1 MIEDDVPTQ
10 SDSTE
15 TKPEVE
21 KTTVT
26 ARGKRSSPKKA
37 ASGKVA
43 GKVQESD
50 KPRLRRL
57 SDAEKLEKIRLV
69 EAAVAGGATLKD
81 AVGAVSISDQTY
93 YTWKKAVALP
103 ASGTSSSPVA
113 VDDEFAEFI
122 QLEEENRRLRRL
134 LGEKLRTEN
143 AELRKRL
150 GIT

>member
-10 SDSTE
+10 SDSPE

-21 KTTVT
+21 KTTVS
-26 ARGKRSSPKKA
+26 ARGKRSSPNKSA
-37 ASGKVA
+37 TGR
-43 GKVQESD
+43 VQESD

-57 SDAEKLEKIRLV
+57 SDADKLEKIRQI

-81 AVGAVSISDQTY
+81 AVGTVSISDQTY
-93 YTWKKAVALP
+93 YTWKKAVAALT
-103 ASGTSSSPVA
+103 SGTSSSPVA

-122 QLEEENRRLRRL
+122 QLEEENRRLRKL

>member
-37 ASGKVA
+37 AT

-81 AVGAVSISDQTY
+81 AVGTASISDQTY
-93 YTWKKAVALP
+93 YTWKKAVAAP
-103 ASGTSSSPVA
+103 TSGTSSTPVA

-122 QLEEENRRLRRL
+122 QLEEENRRLRKL

>member
-10 SDSTE
+10 SDSPE

-21 KTTVT
+21 KTTVST
-26 ARGKRSSPKKA
+26 RGKRSSPNKSA
-37 ASGKVA
+37 TGR
-43 GKVQESD
+43 VQESD

-57 SDAEKLEKIRLV
+57 SDADKLEKIRQI

-81 AVGAVSISDQTY
+81 AVGTVSISDQTY
-93 YTWKKAVALP
+93 YTWKKAVAALT
-103 ASGTSSSPVA
+103 SGTSSSPVA

-122 QLEEENRRLRRL
+122 QLEEENRRLRKL

>member
-15 TKPEVE
+15 TKADAE

-37 ASGKVA
+37 AAGKVA
-43 GKVQESD
+43 NSVQKSD
-50 KPRLRRL
+50 KPKARGL
-57 SDAEKLEKIRLV
+57 SDADKLEKIRQI

-81 AVGAVSISDQTY
+81 AVGAASISDQTY
-93 YTWKKAVALP
+93 YTWKKAVAAP
-103 ASGTSSSPVA
+103 TSGTSSRPVA
-113 VDDEFAEFI
+113 VDDEFAEFV
-122 QLEEENRRLRRL
+122 QLEEENRRLRKL

>member
-1 MIEDDVPTQ
+1 MIEDDLPTR

-15 TKPEVE
+15 TKPEIE
-21 KTTVT
+21 KMTVA

-37 ASGKVA
+37 AAGKVA
-43 GKVQESD
+43 SMVQESD

-57 SDAEKLEKIRLV
+57 SDAEKLEKIRQV

-81 AVGAVSISDQTY
+81 AVGAASVSDQTY
-93 YTWKKAVALP
+93 YTWKKAVAAP
-103 ASGTSSSPVA
+103 TSGTSSSPVA

-122 QLEEENRRLRRL
+122 QLEEENRRLRKL
-134 LGEKLRTEN
+134 LGEKLRAEN

>member
-10 SDSTE
+10 SDSPE
-15 TKPEVE
+15 TKAEVA
-21 KTTVT
+21 KTKVT
-26 ARGKRSSPKKA
+26 ARGKRSGPKNA
-37 ASGKVA
+37 ATGKVA
-43 GKVQESD
+43 SRVQESD

-57 SDAEKLEKIRLV
+57 SDADKLQKIRQI

-81 AVGAVSISDQTY
+81 AVGTVAISDQTY
-93 YTWKKAVALP
+93 YTWKKAAAAP
-103 ASGTSSSPVA
+103 TSGTSSSPVA

-122 QLEEENRRLRRL
+122 QLEEENRRLRKL

>member
-1 MIEDDVPTQ
+1 MIEDDAPTQ

-15 TKPEVE
+15 TKGEVE

-26 ARGKRSSPKKA
+26 ARGKRSSSKKA
-37 ASGKVA
+37 ATGKVVS
-43 GKVQESD
+43 KVQESD

-57 SDAEKLEKIRLV
+57 SDADKLEKIRQV

-81 AVGAVSISDQTY
+81 AVGAASISDQTY
-93 YTWKKAVALP
+93 YTWKKAVAAP
-103 ASGTSSSPVA
+103 AAGTSYSPVA

-122 QLEEENRRLRRL
+122 QLEEENRRLRKL

>member
-10 SDSTE
+10 SDSPE

-21 KTTVT
+21 KTTVS
-26 ARGKRSSPKKA
+26 ARGKRSSPNKSA
-37 ASGKVA
+37 TGRVASR
-43 GKVQESD
+43 VQESD

-57 SDAEKLEKIRLV
+57 SDADKLEKIRQI

-81 AVGAVSISDQTY
+81 AVGTVSISDQTY
-93 YTWKKAVALP
+93 YTWKKAVAALT
-103 ASGTSSSPVA
+103 SGTSSSPVA

-122 QLEEENRRLRRL
+122 QLEEENRRLRKL
-134 LGEKLRTEN
+134 LGEKLRTEK